1 MSVGKIAV
9 SLGRAAQIH
18 YQPLHPGL
26 MTDMYHPDSAYV
38 AWVNGRNDVVT
49 FDLYARLAPFGGSYL
64 LLAGLEAA
72 LHFIRDFQFTD
83 EDVRFL
89 AQIRDYD
96 RGYLEEL
103 RAFRFSGEVLAM
115 PEGSIAFPNE
125 PLLRVTGPF
134 REALM
139 LESGLLNAV
148 NLATLIATKAAR
160 ISQAARGRR
169 VAEFALRRAQE
180 PFVVTRSAYIGGLS
194 STSFVAAAF
203 EYRLQATG
211 TIPHAL
217 VQLFE
222 EEREAFAAVAQ
233 SFNRYT
239 LLLDTYDP
247 RRAVETAI
255 DVAREYHDKL
265 GHTLAAV
272 RLDGGDLDGDA
283 RFVRRVLDEAG
294 LSATRIL
301 VSGDLDEFSIAELVE
316 GGSPIDGFGVGTRIG
331 VGAGSL
337 ERGVEGGALGGVYK
351 LVSVEQ
357 GGADVSR
364 IKTAGD
370 KTTWPGKK
378 EVYRIGSFE
387 GDEVA
392 LETEPKPPGLQR
404 LLRPVVREGELLPGS
419 LPPLSEIWEYAQQ
432 GLRELPE
439 EYQALTSPRSYPVRF
454 SDSLRALRAAAIE
467 QYGVEPNGRRNGRV
481 RAAPGTAG

>member
-1 MSVGKIAV
+1 MHGSQFRIPRNLSIGKIAV
-9 SLGRAAQIH
+9 ALGRPAQAQ
-18 YQPLHPGL
+18 YEPLHPGL

-38 AWVNGRNDVVT
+38 AWVHNRNDVVT
-49 FDLYARLAPFGGSYL
+49 FDVYARRAPFDGSYL
-64 LLAGLEAA
+64 LFAGLETA
-72 LHFIRDFQFTD
+72 LHFVRDFRFTD
-83 EDVRFL
+83 EDLRFL

-103 RAFRFSGEVLAM
+103 RNFRFSGEILAM
-115 PEGSIAFPNE
+115 PEGSVAFPNE

-139 LESGLLNAV
+139 LESGLLNAI

-160 ISQAARGRR
+160 IVRSANGRR

-180 PFVVTRSAYIGGLS
+180 PFVVTRSAYIGGMT

-222 EEREAFAAVAQ
+222 DERSAFSAVAA

-239 LLLDTYDP
+239 LLLDTYDVK
-247 RRAVETAI
+247 RAVHTAV
-255 DVAREYHDKL
+255 DVARECHDKL
-265 GHTLAAV
+265 GHTLAGI
-272 RLDGGDLDGDA
+272 RLDSGDLAGDS
-283 RFVRRVLDEAG
+283 RYVRKVLDDAG
-294 LSATRIL
+294 LHATRIF
-301 VSGDLDEFSIAELVE
+301 VSGDLDEYDITELVE
-316 GGSPIDGFGVGTRIG
+316 QDVPIDGFGVGTKIG
-331 VGAGSL
+331 VGAGSV
-337 ERGVEGGALGGVYK
+337 EHGVAGGALGGVFK
-351 LVSVEQ
+351 LVNVESA
-357 GGADVSR
+357 GEDVPR

-387 GDEVA
+387 HDVVA
-392 LETEPKPPGLQR
+392 LEHEPKPSNAQR
-404 LLRPVVREGELLPGS
+404 LLRPVVRDGELLPGS

-432 GLRELPE
+432 NLRELPDK
-439 EYQALTSPRSYPVRF
+439 YHVLTDAPCYPVKF
-454 SDSLRALRAAAIE
+454 TPALKTLQRDAIA
-467 QYGVEPNGRRNGRV
+467 QFGNGKE
-481 RAAPGTAG
+481 AG

>member
-1 MSVGKIAV
+1 MPATSMSVGMSLGKIAV
-9 SLGRAAQIH
+9 SLGRPAQAQ

-38 AWVNGRNDVVT
+38 AWVQGRNDLVT
-49 FDLYARLAPFGGSYL
+49 FDLYARRAPFDGAYL
-64 LLAGLEAA
+64 LFAGLETA
-72 LHFIRDFQFTD
+72 LHFVRDFRFTD

-103 RAFRFSGEVLAM
+103 RNFRFSGEILAM

-134 REALM
+134 REALL
-139 LESGLLNAV
+139 LESGLLNSI

-160 ISQAARGRR
+160 IVQAASGRR
-169 VAEFALRRAQE
+169 VTEFALRRAQE
-180 PFVVTRSAYIGGLS
+180 PFVVTRSAYIGGMA

-217 VQLFE
+217 IQLFE
-222 EEREAFAAVAQ
+222 DERAAFAAVAA

-247 RRAVETAI
+247 RRAIHTAV
-255 DVAREYHDKL
+255 DVASEYHDRL

-272 RLDGGDLDGDA
+272 RLDFGDLEADA
-283 RFVRRVLDEAG
+283 RYVRDVLDRAG
-294 LSATRIL
+294 LTTTRIF
-301 VSGDLDEFSIAELVE
+301 VSGDLDEYSIADLVAR
-316 GGSPIDGFGVGTRIG
+316 GAPIDGFGVGTRIG
-331 VGAGSL
+331 VGAGSV
-337 ERGVEGGALGGVYK
+337 EHGVSGGALGGVYK
-351 LVSVEQ
+351 LVNVETA
-357 GGADVSR
+357 GVSAPR

-378 EVYRIGSFE
+378 EVYRFGTFE
-387 GDEVA
+387 RDLIA
-392 LETEPKPPGLQR
+392 LDSEPKPLASQR
-404 LLRPVVREGELLPGS
+404 LLRPVVRDGELLAGS
-419 LPPLSEIWEYAQQ
+419 LPPLSEIWEFAQQ
-432 GLRELPE
+432 NLRDLPDQ
-439 EYQALTSPRSYPVRF
+439 YHALTRPPAYPVEF
-454 SDSLRALRAAAIE
+454 SASLRQLRDDTIAH
-467 QYGVEPNGRRNGRV
+467 YGGDGPTDREEG
-481 RAAPGTAG
+481 

>member
-1 MSVGKIAV
+1 MTTGKIAV
-9 SLGRAAQIH
+9 SLGRAAQIEFE
-18 YQPLHPGL
+18 PPHPGL

-38 AWVNGRNDVVT
+38 AWVNQRNDVVT

-64 LLAGLEAA
+64 LFAGLETA
-72 LHFIRDFQFTD
+72 LHFVRDFRFTD
-83 EDVRFL
+83 EDLRFL

-103 RAFRFSGEVLAM
+103 RSFRFSGEILAM

-139 LESGLLNAV
+139 LESGLLNAI

-160 ISQAARGRR
+160 ISQAAKGRR

-180 PFVVTRSAYIGGLS
+180 PFVVTRSSYIGGMS
-194 STSFVAAAF
+194 STSFVAAAY
-203 EYRLQATG
+203 EYRLPATG

-217 VQLFE
+217 VQLFDD
-222 EEREAFAAVAQ
+222 ERQAFAAVAQ

-239 LLLDTYDP
+239 LLLDTYDVQ
-247 RRAVETAI
+247 RAVLTAI
-255 DVAREYHDKL
+255 DVAQEYHDKL

-272 RLDGGDLDGDA
+272 RLDGGDLA
-283 RFVRRVLDEAG
+283 RHSRHVRCALDDAG
-294 LSATRIL
+294 LTATRIL
-301 VSGDLDEFSIAELVE
+301 ASGDLDEFSIHDLVE
-316 GGSPIDGFGVGTRIG
+316 SGAPIDGFGVGTRIG

-351 LVSVEQ
+351 LVNVEQ
-357 GGADVSR
+357 AGSDLPR

-378 EVYRIGSFE
+378 EIYRVDGFE
-387 GDEVA
+387 RDVVQ
-392 LETEPKPPGLQR
+392 LESEAKPCAGAQR
-404 LLRPVVREGELLPGS
+404 LLRPVVRGGELLPGS
-419 LPPLSEIWEYAQQ
+419 LPPLSEIWEFAQQ
-432 GLRELPE
+432 NLRELPE
-439 EYQALTSPRSYPVRF
+439 EYQRLEDPKRYPVEF
-454 SDSLRALRAAAIE
+454 SERLQELRRGAIAL
-467 QYGVEPNGRRNGRV
+467 YGVPD
-481 RAAPGTAG
+481 